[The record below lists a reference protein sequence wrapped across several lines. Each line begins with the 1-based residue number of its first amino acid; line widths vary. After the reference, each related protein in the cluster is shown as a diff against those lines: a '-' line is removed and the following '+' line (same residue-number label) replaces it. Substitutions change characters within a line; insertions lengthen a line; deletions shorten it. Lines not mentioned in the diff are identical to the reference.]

1 MEHLIYYILFIINQL
16 IYILINIL
24 GKKLLKFT
32 HQSYLIY
39 TKIKIKHWRNKYF
52 SKIISYY

>member
-1 MEHLIYYILFIINQL
+1 MSLNKYSI
-16 IYILINIL
+16 

-52 SKIISYY
+52 SKIVSYY

>member
-1 MEHLIYYILFIINQL
+1 MEHLIYYILFIINQYS
-16 IYILINIL
+16 I